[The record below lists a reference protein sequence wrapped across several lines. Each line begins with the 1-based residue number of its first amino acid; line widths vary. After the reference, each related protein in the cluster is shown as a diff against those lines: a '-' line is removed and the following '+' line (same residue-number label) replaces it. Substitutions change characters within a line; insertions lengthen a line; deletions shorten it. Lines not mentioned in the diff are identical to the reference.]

1 MSYQGNFDY
10 QKTLALIAKDAPNV
24 GATENEEYVKY
35 LAKTIYDLTAK
46 NQCQTMILFNS
57 LDELE
62 RTYEYLAVL
71 GLTKEREVL
80 AQGVNGSPEK
90 LKKRFY
96 LESKSDSDLAC
107 DGDIF

>member
-1 MSYQGNFDY
+1 
-10 QKTLALIAKDAPNV
+10 
-24 GATENEEYVKY
+24 
-35 LAKTIYDLTAK
+35 
-46 NQCQTMILFNS
+46 MILFNS

-90 LKKRFY
+90 LKKRFT
-96 LESKSDSDLAC
+96 LNQSQTAILLAT
-107 DGDIF
+107 GTFLKG